1 MRRRF
6 FGEPAVSRLFNAY
19 IIVDWTAATKPG
31 AGPDSVLIGVLKR
44 DVRFR
49 LSFEAVVTP
58 TRAEAEKR
66 LIAIL
71 DDLKKRGERAF
82 LGLDFPLGFPHGLAA
97 GLKLEGAPWSAVWDY
112 LDHMVK
118 DKADNLNNRFGV
130 GAEINRRVT
139 GGPFPFWG
147 CPPRDT
153 LTTLQPKRPR
163 EHGAGD
169 LPEFRYAD
177 LAVKGPSIWKL
188 YYAGATGPQ
197 AILGIPM
204 VRRLRKARGDA
215 FKAWPFETGF
225 AAIKPSDLDGV
236 EIVAAE
242 VMLGLG
248 PSAPAQGESKE
259 QAVARALAERIARLD
274 EAGKLGAA
282 FAAPKDLPEDQ
293 VQAAVSDEGWILN
306 L

>member
-1 MRRRF
+1 
-6 FGEPAVSRLFNAY
+6 VSRLFNAY

-97 GLKLEGAPWSAVWDY
+97 GLKLDGAPWSAVWDY

-163 EHGAGD
+163 DHGEGD

-204 VRRLRKARGDA
+204 VRRLRKARGEA
-215 FKAWPFETGF
+215 FKVWPFETGL

-236 EIVAAE
+236 EVLAAE

-248 PSAPAQGESKE
+248 PSAPAQGETKE
-259 QAVARALAERIARLD
+259 AAVARALAERIAKLD

-282 FAAPKDLPEDQ
+282 FAAPKDLSEDQ

>member
-1 MRRRF
+1 M
-6 FGEPAVSRLFNAY
+6 ARLFNAY
-19 IIVDWTAATKPG
+19 VIVDWSAASKPKTG
-31 AGPDSVLIGVLKR
+31 SDSVWIGVLKR

-49 LSFEAVVTP
+49 LSFEAIVLP

-97 GLKLEGAPWSAVWDY
+97 ALKLDGAPWLAMWEY
-112 LDHMVK
+112 LDRMVK
-118 DKADNLNNRFGV
+118 DKADNTNNRFGV
-130 GAEINRRVT
+130 ASEINRRIT

-163 EHGAGD
+163 EHGEGD
-169 LPEFRYAD
+169 LPEFRRAD

-197 AILGIPM
+197 AILGIPLA
-204 VRRLRKARGDA
+204 RRLKKTRGDA
-215 FKAWPFETGF
+215 VKVWPFETGLNEIK
-225 AAIKPSDLDGV
+225 AADLDGV
-236 EIVAAE
+236 EVVVAE

-248 PSAPAQGESKE
+248 ASAPGPSETKE
-259 QAVARALAERIARLD
+259 QAMARALAERIARLD
-274 EAGKLGAA
+274 EAGKLGPA
-282 FAAPKDLPEDQ
+282 FAAPKALP
-293 VQAAVSDEGWILN
+293 AADVEAASEEGWILN